1 MQHRGIKINC
11 VYDQGYFGV
20 AQGTTKQL
28 TCHQTHALDE
38 TLRSK
43 AVTHLD
49 FKIKINHPKIAVS
62 SFDDE
67 KIVNISGIMSA
78 QYVLGIDVGTTSVKV
93 NLIDIA
99 TKKAIARQTKD
110 TRADCP
116 SELGPAAGN
125 KQVRTAGDSRL

>member
-1 MQHRGIKINC
+1 LSSNTR
-11 VYDQGYFGV
+11 
-20 AQGTTKQL
+20 
-28 TCHQTHALDE
+28 ALDE
-38 TLRSK
+38 TRRSQ

-49 FKIKINHPKIAVS
+49 SLIKINHSKNVVGTFFYDKNVKIA
-62 SFDDE
+62 
-67 KIVNISGIMSA
+67 GIMSA

-125 KQVRTAGDSRL
+125 KQVRTVGDRL